1 MTTALQAL
9 SRVDDGTFSPAD
21 TLLAD
26 RYDLHCQA
34 GAFVWPEPVIAC
46 LVCGGGDGPECDTCT
61 TSHDITVSRLTDI

>member
-9 SRVDDGTFSPAD
+9 SRMDDGTFSPAD

-34 GAFVWPEPVIAC
+34 GACVWPDLMCPHGVTGDCHAC
-46 LVCGGGDGPECDTCT
+46 FLD
-61 TSHDITVSRLTDI
+61 HDDEMRRAEDQ